1 MGRGMLTTAD
11 PHRATE
17 PVLTTTVAR
26 EYVHRAAL
34 SEVLMTGWN
43 KLGRDSFV
51 ATAQWPR
58 GHSFYTPE
66 HGLHDPLLLCE
77 TVRQTSTLLAHVGYH
92 IPLGHHL
99 TWSRLQYTLVPE
111 AMRIGK
117 TPADIQLHVV
127 CSDIRYHRS
136 IPVTMS
142 MHMEATRDG
151 VPFATAG
158 VRFAGHSPAVYKRLR
173 AGRGEV
179 EEVFAKAPQP
189 PEPVS
194 RSAVGRLRKQDIVLA
209 PTSEQRLWQL
219 RVDTS
224 HPVLFDHALDH
235 VPGMLLLE
243 SVRQAAH
250 AMEPGRAT
258 ALLPTS
264 MDVSFNRYIEFDEPC
279 WIEAGPAPTTASS
292 AGTRSAIRVNAVQK
306 GFSAF
311 HASAELADAAWI

>member
-1 MGRGMLTTAD
+1 MGRGMLTTAE
-11 PHRATE
+11 PHSAVT

-34 SEVLMTGWN
+34 SEVFMTGWN
-43 KLGRDSFV
+43 KLGRDVFT

-58 GHSFYTPE
+58 CHSFYVPE

-77 TVRQTSTLLAHVGYH
+77 TIRQTSTLLAHVGYH

-99 TWSRLQYTLVPE
+99 TWSRMQYVLAPE
-111 AMRIGK
+111 ALRIGA
-117 TPADIQLHVV
+117 TPADIQLHVT

-136 IPVTMS
+136 VPVTMS
-142 MHMEATRDG
+142 MHLEVARDG
-151 VPFATAG
+151 NPFAMAS
-158 VRFAGHSPAVYKRLR
+158 VRFASHSPAVYRRLR
-173 AGRGEV
+173 AGRGDAG
-179 EEVFAKAPQP
+179 EVFAKAPQP

-194 RSAVGRLRKQDIVLA
+194 RSTVGRLRKQDIVLA
-209 PTSEQRLWQL
+209 PASERQRWQL

-258 ALLPTS
+258 AVLPTS
-264 MDVSFNRYIEFDEPC
+264 MDVSFNRYVEFDEPC
-279 WIEAGPAPTTASS
+279 WIQAEPAATKASS
-292 AGTRSAIRVNAVQK
+292 TDARSTIRVNAVQK
-306 GFSAF
+306 GFFAF
-311 HASAELADAAWI
+311 HASAELADAACI